1 MNLGETWTV
10 HMFKKSNKTEKND
23 NVGINN
29 KYTSLLK
36 NDSLKKNISFRD

>member
-1 MNLGETWTV
+1 MKLER
-10 HMFKKSNKTEKND
+10 FICLKKSDKTGKND

-29 KYTSLLK
+29 KCTSLLK